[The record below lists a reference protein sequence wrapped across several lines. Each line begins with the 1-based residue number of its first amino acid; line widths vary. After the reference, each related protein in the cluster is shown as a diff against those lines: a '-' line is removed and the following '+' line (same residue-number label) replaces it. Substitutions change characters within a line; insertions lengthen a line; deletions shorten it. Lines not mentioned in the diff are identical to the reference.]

1 MKKIKIFL
9 KYMLIYFELFSLIYF
24 ILNKSSY
31 IPNTNTNNIKN
42 STLFKLIKQN
52 LINSIFK
59 VIKKNLT
66 HVNTIYITG
75 KARFG
80 NFLIAINNA
89 IIACELLDCK
99 KIIIQYNKCL
109 FINPIN

>member
-1 MKKIKIFL
+1 M
-9 KYMLIYFELFSLIYF
+9 
-24 ILNKSSY
+24 NKSSY
-31 IPNTNTNNIKN
+31 ISNTNTNNIKN
-42 STLFKLIKQN
+42 STLFKFIKQN

-99 KIIIQYNKCL
+99 KIIIQNNKHLFNESYNFLSK
-109 FINPIN
+109 I